1 MEADAEHQQHDADFG
16 ELLGKGRVGEDAR
29 RVLARGNACQKV
41 AYERRRLEEAL
52 GEKAEDERQTEG
64 DDEC

>member
-1 MEADAEHQQHDADFG
+1 MTPISEK
-16 ELLGKGRVGEDAR
+16 LLGKGRVGEDAR

-41 AYERRRLEEAL
+41 ADERRRLEEAL